1 MALQQVNKVVA
12 DGSSSTLICTGIDD
26 NSVYALVT
34 LNANTATSN
43 KRLYL
48 RVSKSSSLDS
58 SSNYRYATQYQ
69 YQTNSSFTADTNEAV
84 AYMQSVALGYTDN
97 VLNEFAYLYDFHE
110 NNTYPKVQFQ
120 RTMFTNTNTYHR
132 HGMFTLAERE
142 TCDGIGYA
150 TSGGNVA
157 SGTTLVL
164 YKVV

>member
-12 DGSSSTLICTGIDD
+12 DGTSSSLICTGIDD

-34 LNANTATSN
+34 LNANITSSN

-48 RVSKSSSLDS
+48 RVSKSGSLDS

-69 YQTNSSFTADTNEAV
+69 YQSNTSFTADTNENQPQ
-84 AYMQSVALGYTDN
+84 MQSVVLGYTDN
-97 VLNEFAYLYDFHE
+97 VLNEFAYLYDFHD

-142 TCDGIGYA
+142 TCDGIGFV